1 MPKLTS
7 TRVFYGLNAIAF
19 ILFFAP
25 IFHGPWLAQV
35 DLEHMRKTFPGIEVA
50 VKAKHFNDCLNSKA
64 DSKTHN
70 VTEKQ
75 LTDCRDEN
83 YERTGNDVKSLT
95 VNLFTDGAFSFF
107 EPGKEE
113 DKQKLFASAWHYYTT
128 FYEYSVKYTGYRR
141 YEEDLCSEAKGECIL
156 RAVYPVSMK
165 KLEKKTAMD
174 WGKNAQYMRN
184 DQLGF
189 FLDTYENKL
198 SADDLQAFG
207 GENAN
212 IIFLNPNNEYMLT
225 KFDLSFYTIPI
236 TAALSN
242 APITNQAAGDL
253 LTSRMNSANSA
264 YMSVWEAEVYNVS
277 ARQEFVFLDK
287 DGTTRKKATFST
299 LANESSPYQ
308 FELSCTQC
316 ITKQNPATPFM
327 PVDNEGKLVTGD
339 DAPALSP
346 ATCKEAASDIMYT
359 NIVNTLWHV
368 VLLAIAFFGHLKSS
382 NLTDDWKEVV
392 QYPLYALFLN
402 AGIVNLIN
410 VTTVWKCQ
418 FVKDWLPWY
427 LTTSIFLLVIGL
439 NFYFF
444 RVIWPF
450 LQIVFGACFQSNLFK
465 MCFGEKSSSQV
476 ATQPQPGASY
486 QVLNAFNP

>member
-1 MPKLTS
+1 M
-7 TRVFYGLNAIAF
+7 
-19 ILFFAP
+19 FFAP

-35 DLEHMRKTFPGIEVA
+35 DLEQMRKTFPGIEVA
-50 VKAKHFNDCLNSKA
+50 VKTKHLNDCLNSKA

-70 VTEKQ
+70 VTEEE
-75 LTDCRDEN
+75 LTDCRDKN
-83 YERTGNDVKSLT
+83 YERTGNDVNSLT
-95 VNLFTDGAFSFF
+95 VNSFTDGAFSFF

-113 DKQKLFASAWHYYTT
+113 DKQKLFASVWHYYTT

-141 YEEDLCSEAKGECIL
+141 YEEDLCSQAKGECIL
-156 RAVYPVSMK
+156 QTVYPVSMK
-165 KLEKKTAMD
+165 KLTKKTAIA
-174 WGKNAQYMRN
+174 WGKNAQYIRN

-198 SADDLQAFG
+198 SANDVAAFG
-207 GENAN
+207 GVDVN
-212 IIFLNPNNEYMLT
+212 IIFLNSNNEYMLT
-225 KFDLSFYTIPI
+225 KFDLQFRTVTIN
-236 TAALSN
+236 AALSN
-242 APITNQAAGDL
+242 APVTNQAAGDL
-253 LTSRMNSANSA
+253 LISRMNSANRA

-287 DGTTRKKATFST
+287 DGMTRKKATFST
-299 LANESSPYQ
+299 LANESTTYEPT
-308 FELSCTQC
+308 LSCTQC

-339 DAPALSP
+339 DTPALSP

-368 VLLAIAFFGHLKSS
+368 VLLAIASFGHLKNS
-382 NLTDDWKEVV
+382 NLSNDWKEVV

-418 FVKDWLPWY
+418 FVKDWLRWY
-427 LTTSIFLLVIGL
+427 LPTSIVLLAIGL

-444 RVIWPF
+444 RVILPF
-450 LQIVFGACFQSNLFK
+450 LQIVFGACLQSNLFK
-465 MCFGEKSSSQV
+465 MCFGKRENSAPV
-476 ATQPQPGASY
+476 VPQPGSDY